1 MEYKKRCQWC
11 GVPFIAHKLT
21 TLYCCKACWDKA
33 YEAKRR
39 QNKRDAQRLE
49 VESARPVVESI
60 GTKEFLN
67 PTEAARLLGVSRAS
81 MYRYMEQGVIKVL
94 RTPARTI
101 VRRSDIE
108 ALFDNPPAYIKRN
121 NNKLNMLGE
130 TYSMLDI
137 TKKYN
142 ISKRV
147 AESRIRKFD
156 ILKIMRGRNIFYR
169 REDIHKYFEDFTIE
183 LDTDFYYNAEEIME
197 KYNMTHQAIVAFAR
211 RHEIPRIYRNRVT
224 YYSKAH
230 IDSVKTTGK
239 RLDPNYYTRQEIM
252 SRYHFTKEQVSYYLN
267 TYHIERK
274 KCGAF
279 TLINREDFDRILRE
293 RMNGSIS
300 IAELNSKIDQ
310 GQEVREEKKKIE
322 GPIEIVQI
330 DDNSKKKK
338 GDDKKEN
345 KIKIDTLEG
354 YMSIED
360 IENHYKLSKGWVQYL
375 TRKMRIPRVQK
386 GRYLYYDKK
395 IVTEIFSKYQSSEGI
410 TEWYTAEDIEKKFN
424 MTPQAR
430 GGFTCKHKIPK
441 KRESGVIYYSKLH
454 VDFAKDPASQYS
466 QNYYTVEQ
474 IKSIYNVSRERVYYV
489 IRHYKIPS
497 IRDGNCHVYLKSAID
512 KQLNKKEE

>member
-1 MEYKKRCQWC
+1 
-11 GVPFIAHKLT
+11 
-21 TLYCCKACWDKA
+21 
-33 YEAKRR
+33 
-39 QNKRDAQRLE
+39 
-49 VESARPVVESI
+49 
-60 GTKEFLN
+60 
-67 PTEAARLLGVSRAS
+67 

-330 DDNSKKKK
+330 DDDSKKK
-338 GDDKKEN
+338 GDGKKEN
-345 KIKIDTLEG
+345 KIEIVTLEG
-354 YMSIED
+354 YMSIEE
-360 IENHYKLSKGWVQYL
+360 IENYYKLSKGWVQYL

-410 TEWYTAEDIEKKFN
+410 TEWYTAEDIEKKYN

-512 KQLNKKEE
+512 KQFKKEE

>member
-1 MEYKKRCQWC
+1 
-11 GVPFIAHKLT
+11 
-21 TLYCCKACWDKA
+21 
-33 YEAKRR
+33 
-39 QNKRDAQRLE
+39 
-49 VESARPVVESI
+49 
-60 GTKEFLN
+60 
-67 PTEAARLLGVSRAS
+67 

-330 DDNSKKKK
+330 DDDSKKK
-338 GDDKKEN
+338 GDGKKEN
-345 KIKIDTLEG
+345 KIEIVTLEG
-354 YMSIED
+354 YMSIEE
-360 IENHYKLSKGWVQYL
+360 IENYYKLSKGWVQYL

-410 TEWYTAEDIEKKFN
+410 TEWYTAEDIEKKYN

-474 IKSIYNVSRERVYYV
+474 IKSIYNITRDRVYYI

-512 KQLNKKEE
+512 KQFKKEE

>member
-338 GDDKKEN
+338 GDGKKEN
-345 KIKIDTLEG
+345 KIEIVTLEG

-512 KQLNKKEE
+512 KQFKKEE

>member
-1 MEYKKRCQWC
+1 
-11 GVPFIAHKLT
+11 
-21 TLYCCKACWDKA
+21 
-33 YEAKRR
+33 
-39 QNKRDAQRLE
+39 
-49 VESARPVVESI
+49 
-60 GTKEFLN
+60 
-67 PTEAARLLGVSRAS
+67 

-338 GDDKKEN
+338 GDGKKEN
-345 KIKIDTLEG
+345 KIEIVTHEG

-410 TEWYTAEDIEKKFN
+410 TEWYTAEDIEKKYN

-512 KQLNKKEE
+512 KQFKKEE

>member
-1 MEYKKRCQWC
+1 M
-11 GVPFIAHKLT
+11 V
-21 TLYCCKACWDKA
+21 
-33 YEAKRR
+33 
-39 QNKRDAQRLE
+39 
-49 VESARPVVESI
+49 
-60 GTKEFLN
+60 
-67 PTEAARLLGVSRAS
+67 
-81 MYRYMEQGVIKVL
+81 
-94 RTPARTI
+94 
-101 VRRSDIE
+101 
-108 ALFDNPPAYIKRN
+108 
-121 NNKLNMLGE
+121 GE

-156 ILKIMRGRNIFYR
+156 IMKIMRGRNIFYR

-279 TLINREDFDRILRE
+279 TMINREDFDRILRE

-310 GQEVREEKKKIE
+310 GQEVREEKKKAE

-330 DDNSKKKK
+330 NDDSKQKK

-410 TEWYTAEDIEKKFN
+410 TEWYTAEDIEKKYN

-430 GGFTCKHKIPK
+430 GSFTCKHKIPK

-512 KQLNKKEE
+512 KQFKKEE

>member
-1 MEYKKRCQWC
+1 
-11 GVPFIAHKLT
+11 
-21 TLYCCKACWDKA
+21 
-33 YEAKRR
+33 
-39 QNKRDAQRLE
+39 
-49 VESARPVVESI
+49 
-60 GTKEFLN
+60 
-67 PTEAARLLGVSRAS
+67 
-81 MYRYMEQGVIKVL
+81 
-94 RTPARTI
+94 
-101 VRRSDIE
+101 
-108 ALFDNPPAYIKRN
+108 
-121 NNKLNMLGE
+121 MLGE

-330 DDNSKKKK
+330 DDDSKKK
-338 GDDKKEN
+338 GDGKKEN
-345 KIKIDTLEG
+345 KIEIVTLEG
-354 YMSIED
+354 YMSIEE
-360 IENHYKLSKGWVQYL
+360 IENYYKLSKGWVQYL

-410 TEWYTAEDIEKKFN
+410 TEWYTAEDIEKKYN

-512 KQLNKKEE
+512 KQFKKEE

>member
-1 MEYKKRCQWC
+1 
-11 GVPFIAHKLT
+11 
-21 TLYCCKACWDKA
+21 
-33 YEAKRR
+33 
-39 QNKRDAQRLE
+39 
-49 VESARPVVESI
+49 
-60 GTKEFLN
+60 
-67 PTEAARLLGVSRAS
+67 

-338 GDDKKEN
+338 GDGKKEN
-345 KIKIDTLEG
+345 KIEIVTLEG

-512 KQLNKKEE
+512 KQFKKEE

>member
-39 QNKRDAQRLE
+39 QNKREAQRLE

-81 MYRYMEQGVIKVL
+81 IYRYMEQGVIKVL

-230 IDSVKTTGK
+230 IDSVKITGK

-330 DDNSKKKK
+330 DDDSKKK
-338 GDDKKEN
+338 GDGKKEN
-345 KIKIDTLEG
+345 KIEIVTLEG
-354 YMSIED
+354 YMSIEE
-360 IENHYKLSKGWVQYL
+360 IENYYKLSKGWVQYL

-410 TEWYTAEDIEKKFN
+410 TEWYTAEDIEKKYN

-512 KQLNKKEE
+512 KQFKKEE

>member
-1 MEYKKRCQWC
+1 
-11 GVPFIAHKLT
+11 
-21 TLYCCKACWDKA
+21 
-33 YEAKRR
+33 
-39 QNKRDAQRLE
+39 
-49 VESARPVVESI
+49 
-60 GTKEFLN
+60 
-67 PTEAARLLGVSRAS
+67 
-81 MYRYMEQGVIKVL
+81 
-94 RTPARTI
+94 
-101 VRRSDIE
+101 
-108 ALFDNPPAYIKRN
+108 
-121 NNKLNMLGE
+121 
-130 TYSMLDI
+130 
-137 TKKYN
+137 
-142 ISKRV
+142 
-147 AESRIRKFD
+147 
-156 ILKIMRGRNIFYR
+156 MRGRNIFYR

-279 TLINREDFDRILRE
+279 TMINREDFDRILRE

-310 GQEVREEKKKIE
+310 GQEVREEKKKAE

-330 DDNSKKKK
+330 NDDSKQKK

-410 TEWYTAEDIEKKFN
+410 TEWYTAEDIEKKYN

-430 GGFTCKHKIPK
+430 GSFTCKHKIPK

-454 VDFAKDPASQYS
+454 VDFAKDPSSQYS

-474 IKSIYNVSRERVYYV
+474 IKSLYNVSRDKVYYV

-512 KQLNKKEE
+512 KQFKKEE

>member
-1 MEYKKRCQWC
+1 M
-11 GVPFIAHKLT
+11 V
-21 TLYCCKACWDKA
+21 
-33 YEAKRR
+33 
-39 QNKRDAQRLE
+39 
-49 VESARPVVESI
+49 
-60 GTKEFLN
+60 
-67 PTEAARLLGVSRAS
+67 
-81 MYRYMEQGVIKVL
+81 
-94 RTPARTI
+94 
-101 VRRSDIE
+101 
-108 ALFDNPPAYIKRN
+108 
-121 NNKLNMLGE
+121 GE

-279 TLINREDFDRILRE
+279 TMINREDFDRILRE

-310 GQEVREEKKKIE
+310 GQEVREEKKKAE

-330 DDNSKKKK
+330 NDDSKQKK

-410 TEWYTAEDIEKKFN
+410 TEWYTAEDIEKKYN

-430 GGFTCKHKIPK
+430 GSFTCKHKIPK

-454 VDFAKDPASQYS
+454 VDFAKDPSSQYS

-474 IKSIYNVSRERVYYV
+474 IKSLYNVSRDKVYYV

-512 KQLNKKEE
+512 KQFKKEE

>member
-1 MEYKKRCQWC
+1 
-11 GVPFIAHKLT
+11 
-21 TLYCCKACWDKA
+21 
-33 YEAKRR
+33 
-39 QNKRDAQRLE
+39 
-49 VESARPVVESI
+49 
-60 GTKEFLN
+60 
-67 PTEAARLLGVSRAS
+67 
-81 MYRYMEQGVIKVL
+81 
-94 RTPARTI
+94 
-101 VRRSDIE
+101 
-108 ALFDNPPAYIKRN
+108 
-121 NNKLNMLGE
+121 MLGE

-300 IAELNSKIDQ
+300 IAELNNKIDQ

-338 GDDKKEN
+338 GDGKKEN
-345 KIKIDTLEG
+345 KIEIVTLEG

-410 TEWYTAEDIEKKFN
+410 TEWYTAEDIEKKYN

-512 KQLNKKEE
+512 KQFKKEE

>member
-1 MEYKKRCQWC
+1 M
-11 GVPFIAHKLT
+11 
-21 TLYCCKACWDKA
+21 
-33 YEAKRR
+33 
-39 QNKRDAQRLE
+39 E

-512 KQLNKKEE
+512 KQFKKEE

>member
-1 MEYKKRCQWC
+1 
-11 GVPFIAHKLT
+11 
-21 TLYCCKACWDKA
+21 
-33 YEAKRR
+33 
-39 QNKRDAQRLE
+39 
-49 VESARPVVESI
+49 
-60 GTKEFLN
+60 
-67 PTEAARLLGVSRAS
+67 

-211 RHEIPRIYRNRVT
+211 RHEIPRIYRSRVT

-338 GDDKKEN
+338 GDGKKEN
-345 KIKIDTLEG
+345 KIEIVTLEG

-512 KQLNKKEE
+512 KQFKKEE

>member
-1 MEYKKRCQWC
+1 
-11 GVPFIAHKLT
+11 
-21 TLYCCKACWDKA
+21 
-33 YEAKRR
+33 
-39 QNKRDAQRLE
+39 
-49 VESARPVVESI
+49 
-60 GTKEFLN
+60 
-67 PTEAARLLGVSRAS
+67 

-101 VRRSDIE
+101 IRRSDIE

-121 NNKLNMLGE
+121 NNKLNMVGE

-279 TLINREDFDRILRE
+279 TMINREDFDRILRE

-310 GQEVREEKKKIE
+310 GQEVREEKKKAE

-330 DDNSKKKK
+330 NDDSKQKK

-375 TRKMRIPRVQK
+375 TRKMRKPRVQK

-410 TEWYTAEDIEKKFN
+410 TEWYTAEDIEKKYN

-430 GGFTCKHKIPK
+430 GSFTCKHKIPK

-454 VDFAKDPASQYS
+454 VDFAKDPSSQYS

-474 IKSIYNVSRERVYYV
+474 IKSLYNVSRDKVYYV

-512 KQLNKKEE
+512 KQFKKEE

>member
-1 MEYKKRCQWC
+1 
-11 GVPFIAHKLT
+11 
-21 TLYCCKACWDKA
+21 
-33 YEAKRR
+33 
-39 QNKRDAQRLE
+39 
-49 VESARPVVESI
+49 
-60 GTKEFLN
+60 
-67 PTEAARLLGVSRAS
+67 
-81 MYRYMEQGVIKVL
+81 
-94 RTPARTI
+94 
-101 VRRSDIE
+101 
-108 ALFDNPPAYIKRN
+108 
-121 NNKLNMLGE
+121 MLGE

-338 GDDKKEN
+338 GDGKKEN
-345 KIKIDTLEG
+345 KIEIVTLEG

-410 TEWYTAEDIEKKFN
+410 TECMEYKELPNYFTLGPEKFLLAVCRRQKVFE
-424 MTPQAR
+424 
-430 GGFTCKHKIPK
+430 KIQ
-441 KRESGVIYYSKLH
+441 G
-454 VDFAKDPASQYS
+454 
-466 QNYYTVEQ
+466 
-474 IKSIYNVSRERVYYV
+474 
-489 IRHYKIPS
+489 IRHLVLAEY
-497 IRDGNCHVYLKSAID
+497 GLH
-512 KQLNKKEE
+512 

>member
-11 GVPFIAHKLT
+11 GEPFIAHKLT

-39 QNKRDAQRLE
+39 QNKREAQRLE

-60 GTKEFLN
+60 GAKEFLN
-67 PTEAARLLGVSRAS
+67 PTEAAKLLGVSRAT
-81 MYRYMEQGVIKVL
+81 MYRYMEQGVFKVL

-101 VRRSDIE
+101 IRRSDIE

-121 NNKLNMLGE
+121 NNKLNMVGE

-197 KYNMTHQAIVAFAR
+197 KYNMTHQAVVAFAR
-211 RHEIPRIYRNRVT
+211 RHDIPRINRSRVT

-230 IDSVKTTGK
+230 VDSVKTTGMK
-239 RLDPNYYTRQEIM
+239 LDPHYYTRQEIM
-252 SRYHFTKEQVSYYLN
+252 SKYQFNKEQINYYLH
-267 TYHIERK
+267 TYHIEKK
-274 KCGAF
+274 KCGVF

-293 RMNGSIS
+293 RMNGSIT

-310 GQEVREEKKKIE
+310 GQEVRAEKKEIE
-322 GPIEIVQI
+322 GPVEIVPYT
-330 DDNSKKKK
+330 DDSKKK
-338 GDDKKEN
+338 GDSDKDDKD
-345 KIKIDTLEG
+345 KTVSLEG

-360 IENHYKLSKGWVQYL
+360 IEKRYKLTKSWVQYL
-375 TRKMRIPRVQK
+375 TRKMKIPRVQK
-386 GRYLYYDKK
+386 GHYLYYDEK
-395 IVTEIFSKYQSSEGI
+395 IVAEIFSKYQSSDNI
-410 TEWYTAEDIEKKFN
+410 TEWYTAEDIEKKYN
-424 MTPQAR
+424 MSTQAR
-430 GGFTCKHKIPK
+430 HSFTHRHKIPK
-441 KRESGVIYYSKLH
+441 KKEFGKTFYSKLH
-454 VDFAKDPASQYS
+454 VDFAKDPSSQYS
-466 QNYYTVEQ
+466 KDYFTIEQ
-474 IKSIYNVSRERVYYV
+474 IMSTYNVSKKKVYYIV
-489 IRHYKIPS
+489 RHYKVPS
-497 IRDGNCHVYLKSAID
+497 IRDGNCYVYLKTAID

>member
-1 MEYKKRCQWC
+1 M
-11 GVPFIAHKLT
+11 
-21 TLYCCKACWDKA
+21 
-33 YEAKRR
+33 
-39 QNKRDAQRLE
+39 
-49 VESARPVVESI
+49 VESI

-338 GDDKKEN
+338 GDGKKEN
-345 KIKIDTLEG
+345 KIEIVTHEG

-410 TEWYTAEDIEKKFN
+410 TEWYTAEDIEKKYN

-512 KQLNKKEE
+512 KQFKKEE

>member
-1 MEYKKRCQWC
+1 
-11 GVPFIAHKLT
+11 
-21 TLYCCKACWDKA
+21 
-33 YEAKRR
+33 
-39 QNKRDAQRLE
+39 
-49 VESARPVVESI
+49 
-60 GTKEFLN
+60 
-67 PTEAARLLGVSRAS
+67 

-512 KQLNKKEE
+512 KQFKKEE

>member
-39 QNKRDAQRLE
+39 QSKREAQRLE

-330 DDNSKKKK
+330 DDDSKKK
-338 GDDKKEN
+338 GDGKKEN
-345 KIKIDTLEG
+345 KIEIVTLEG
-354 YMSIED
+354 YMSIEE
-360 IENHYKLSKGWVQYL
+360 IENYYKLSKGWVQYL

-410 TEWYTAEDIEKKFN
+410 TEWYTAEDIEKKYN

-512 KQLNKKEE
+512 KQFKKEE

>member
-1 MEYKKRCQWC
+1 
-11 GVPFIAHKLT
+11 
-21 TLYCCKACWDKA
+21 
-33 YEAKRR
+33 
-39 QNKRDAQRLE
+39 
-49 VESARPVVESI
+49 
-60 GTKEFLN
+60 
-67 PTEAARLLGVSRAS
+67 

-137 TKKYN
+137 TKKCN

-338 GDDKKEN
+338 GDGKKEN
-345 KIKIDTLEG
+345 KIEIVTLEG

-512 KQLNKKEE
+512 KQFKKEE

>member
-1 MEYKKRCQWC
+1 
-11 GVPFIAHKLT
+11 
-21 TLYCCKACWDKA
+21 
-33 YEAKRR
+33 
-39 QNKRDAQRLE
+39 
-49 VESARPVVESI
+49 VVESI
-60 GTKEFLN
+60 GAKEFLN
-67 PTEAARLLGVSRAS
+67 PTEAAKLLGVSRAT
-81 MYRYMEQGVIKVL
+81 MYRYMEQGVFKVL

-101 VRRSDIE
+101 IRRSDIE

-338 GDDKKEN
+338 GDGKKEN
-345 KIKIDTLEG
+345 KIEIVTLEG

-512 KQLNKKEE
+512 KQFKKEE

>member
-1 MEYKKRCQWC
+1 
-11 GVPFIAHKLT
+11 
-21 TLYCCKACWDKA
+21 
-33 YEAKRR
+33 
-39 QNKRDAQRLE
+39 
-49 VESARPVVESI
+49 
-60 GTKEFLN
+60 
-67 PTEAARLLGVSRAS
+67 
-81 MYRYMEQGVIKVL
+81 
-94 RTPARTI
+94 
-101 VRRSDIE
+101 
-108 ALFDNPPAYIKRN
+108 
-121 NNKLNMLGE
+121 
-130 TYSMLDI
+130 
-137 TKKYN
+137 
-142 ISKRV
+142 
-147 AESRIRKFD
+147 
-156 ILKIMRGRNIFYR
+156 MRGSNIFYR

-330 DDNSKKKK
+330 DDDSKKK
-338 GDDKKEN
+338 GDGKKEN
-345 KIKIDTLEG
+345 KIEIVTLEG
-354 YMSIED
+354 YMSIEE
-360 IENHYKLSKGWVQYL
+360 IENYYKLSKGWVQYL

-410 TEWYTAEDIEKKFN
+410 TEWYTAEDIEKKYN

>member
-39 QNKRDAQRLE
+39 QNKREAQRLE

-239 RLDPNYYTRQEIM
+239 RLDPNYYTRLEIM

-330 DDNSKKKK
+330 DDDSKKK
-338 GDDKKEN
+338 GDGKKEN
-345 KIKIDTLEG
+345 KIEIVTLEG
-354 YMSIED
+354 YMSIEE
-360 IENHYKLSKGWVQYL
+360 IENYYKLSKGWVQYL

-410 TEWYTAEDIEKKFN
+410 TEWYTAEDIEKKYN

-512 KQLNKKEE
+512 KQFKKEE

>member
-1 MEYKKRCQWC
+1 
-11 GVPFIAHKLT
+11 
-21 TLYCCKACWDKA
+21 
-33 YEAKRR
+33 
-39 QNKRDAQRLE
+39 
-49 VESARPVVESI
+49 
-60 GTKEFLN
+60 
-67 PTEAARLLGVSRAS
+67 

-338 GDDKKEN
+338 GDGKKEN
-345 KIKIDTLEG
+345 KIEIVTHEG
-354 YMSIED
+354 NMSIED

-410 TEWYTAEDIEKKFN
+410 TEWYTAEDIEKKYN

-512 KQLNKKEE
+512 KQFKKEE

>member
-11 GVPFIAHKLT
+11 GEPFIAHKLT

-39 QNKRDAQRLE
+39 QNKREAQRLE

-60 GTKEFLN
+60 GAKEFLN
-67 PTEAARLLGVSRAS
+67 PTEAAKLLGVSRAT
-81 MYRYMEQGVIKVL
+81 MYRYMEQGVFKVL

-101 VRRSDIE
+101 IRRSDIE

-121 NNKLNMLGE
+121 NNKLNMVGE

-279 TLINREDFDRILRE
+279 TMINREDFDRILRE

-310 GQEVREEKKKIE
+310 GQEVREEKKKAE

-330 DDNSKKKK
+330 NDDSKQKK

-360 IENHYKLSKGWVQYL
+360 IENHYKLSKG
-375 TRKMRIPRVQK
+375 
-386 GRYLYYDKK
+386 
-395 IVTEIFSKYQSSEGI
+395 
-410 TEWYTAEDIEKKFN
+410 
-424 MTPQAR
+424 
-430 GGFTCKHKIPK
+430 
-441 KRESGVIYYSKLH
+441 
-454 VDFAKDPASQYS
+454 
-466 QNYYTVEQ
+466 
-474 IKSIYNVSRERVYYV
+474 
-489 IRHYKIPS
+489 
-497 IRDGNCHVYLKSAID
+497 
-512 KQLNKKEE
+512 

>member
-1 MEYKKRCQWC
+1 
-11 GVPFIAHKLT
+11 
-21 TLYCCKACWDKA
+21 
-33 YEAKRR
+33 
-39 QNKRDAQRLE
+39 
-49 VESARPVVESI
+49 
-60 GTKEFLN
+60 
-67 PTEAARLLGVSRAS
+67 

-338 GDDKKEN
+338 GDGKKEN
-345 KIKIDTLEG
+345 KIEIVTHEG

-410 TEWYTAEDIEKKFN
+410 TEWYTAEDIEKKYN

-430 GGFTCKHKIPK
+430 GGFTCKHKVPK

-512 KQLNKKEE
+512 KQFKK

>member
-33 YEAKRR
+33 YEEKRR
-39 QNKRDAQRLE
+39 QNKREAQRLE

-330 DDNSKKKK
+330 DDDSKKK
-338 GDDKKEN
+338 GDGKKEN
-345 KIKIDTLEG
+345 KIEIVTLEG
-354 YMSIED
+354 YMSIEE
-360 IENHYKLSKGWVQYL
+360 IENYYKLSKGWVQYL

-410 TEWYTAEDIEKKFN
+410 TEWYTAEDIEKKYN

-430 GGFTCKHKIPK
+430 GGFTCKHQIPK

-512 KQLNKKEE
+512 KQFKKEE

>member
-39 QNKRDAQRLE
+39 QSKREAQRLE

-156 ILKIMRGRNIFYR
+156 ILKIMHGRNIFYR

-330 DDNSKKKK
+330 DDDSKKK
-338 GDDKKEN
+338 GDGKKEN
-345 KIKIDTLEG
+345 KIEIVTLEG
-354 YMSIED
+354 YMSIEE
-360 IENHYKLSKGWVQYL
+360 IENYYKLSKGWVQYL

-410 TEWYTAEDIEKKFN
+410 TEWYTAEDIEKKYN

-512 KQLNKKEE
+512 KQFKKEE

>member
-1 MEYKKRCQWC
+1 M
-11 GVPFIAHKLT
+11 
-21 TLYCCKACWDKA
+21 
-33 YEAKRR
+33 
-39 QNKRDAQRLE
+39 E

-338 GDDKKEN
+338 GDGKKEN
-345 KIKIDTLEG
+345 KIEIVTLEG

-512 KQLNKKEE
+512 KQFKKEE

>member
-1 MEYKKRCQWC
+1 
-11 GVPFIAHKLT
+11 
-21 TLYCCKACWDKA
+21 
-33 YEAKRR
+33 
-39 QNKRDAQRLE
+39 
-49 VESARPVVESI
+49 
-60 GTKEFLN
+60 
-67 PTEAARLLGVSRAS
+67 
-81 MYRYMEQGVIKVL
+81 
-94 RTPARTI
+94 
-101 VRRSDIE
+101 
-108 ALFDNPPAYIKRN
+108 
-121 NNKLNMLGE
+121 MLGE

-338 GDDKKEN
+338 GDGKKEN
-345 KIKIDTLEG
+345 KIEIVTLEG

-512 KQLNKKEE
+512 KQFKKEE

>member
-1 MEYKKRCQWC
+1 
-11 GVPFIAHKLT
+11 
-21 TLYCCKACWDKA
+21 
-33 YEAKRR
+33 
-39 QNKRDAQRLE
+39 
-49 VESARPVVESI
+49 
-60 GTKEFLN
+60 
-67 PTEAARLLGVSRAS
+67 

-338 GDDKKEN
+338 GDGKKEN
-345 KIKIDTLEG
+345 KIEIVTHEG

-410 TEWYTAEDIEKKFN
+410 TEWYTAEDIEKKYN

-512 KQLNKKEE
+512 KQFKK